1 MFLLR
6 RGEQAG
12 SPVEPAQLPVMLP
25 GGRRLLIAKKL
36 QMTNTAKAAKAKV
49 KKVKGKIMGRR
60 PKPGCWSLSSARHHK
75 TTRDARCDGY
85 VAFHESSRLTGRID
99 ESYLVLKTAKI
110 PKPCS
115 GEKMSSPGSQA
126 WPFSPWKAT
135 LVTLLYF
142 CHLALS
148 RPPTPRLLA
157 AS

>member
-60 PKPGCWSLSSARHHK
+60 PKPGCWSLSQPGTIK
-75 TTRDARCDGY
+75 P
-85 VAFHESSRLTGRID
+85 HETPAVMDMLLSMKAP
-99 ESYLVLKTAKI
+99 V
-110 PKPCS
+110 
-115 GEKMSSPGSQA
+115 SPG
-126 WPFSPWKAT
+126 
-135 LVTLLYF
+135 V
-142 CHLALS
+142 
-148 RPPTPRLLA
+148 
-157 AS
+157 